1 MPGAAA
7 GAASG
12 GGGGGGGGLRL
23 WETKAASEQG
33 EACVRVAA
41 AEGARAGVGA
51 GLLGSLATWGALRR
65 FPAFRRFTSV
75 SARVALP
82 FSAAVF
88 SFFLTA
94 EHSLSNCSRQAAR
107 ARSREE

>member
-33 EACVRVAA
+33 GAA
-41 AEGARAGVGA
+41 AAGARAGVGA
-51 GLLGSLATWGALRR
+51 GHLGSLATWGALRR